1 MLGTTYIIKFV
12 IWLSLSLINFRG
24 QYILLQQLILVFL
37 KGPQDFP
44 ISAQKNLKV
53 IYFLY
58 NTYVFLQEL
67 S

>member
-1 MLGTTYIIKFV
+1 MLGTTYIFKFV

-37 KGPQDFP
+37 KDPQDFP